1 MSPGGRLDYDDY
13 RNDDDFDVDDEDDDD
28 SNGQCHESRSPLLQ
42 LNDEIGWDVMAT
54 TKQSRR

>member
-28 SNGQCHESRSPLLQ
+28 SNGQCDESRSPLLQ